1 MGEWDGGLIYNG
13 QGYYGVEMML
23 VIECTVVCL
32 TIITKSV
39 VAYFF
44 IDRTLEDDKRNFILL
59 V

>member
-1 MGEWDGGLIYNG
+1 
-13 QGYYGVEMML
+13 MML

-32 TIITKSV
+32 AIITKSLV
-39 VAYFF
+39 SYFF

>member
-1 MGEWDGGLIYNG
+1 
-13 QGYYGVEMML
+13 MML
-23 VIECTVVCL
+23 VIEWTIVCL

-44 IDRTLEDDKRNFILL
+44 IDRTLEDDERNFILL